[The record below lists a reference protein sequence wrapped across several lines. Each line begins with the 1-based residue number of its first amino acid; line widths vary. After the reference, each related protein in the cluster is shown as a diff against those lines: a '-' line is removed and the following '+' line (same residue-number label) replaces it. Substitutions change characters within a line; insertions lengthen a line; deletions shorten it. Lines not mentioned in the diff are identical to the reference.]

1 MNWKDPEVAAQL
13 RELWDAGHSCGSI
26 ARIISSLLGV
36 SVTRNAVIGA
46 VSRGN
51 FPRRVSMNRLP
62 TRGISKAQLAARKK
76 KPAQPQAG
84 KPFTFRNR
92 VQPEHMS
99 VDPTPIPP
107 PHEFDVPRIATA
119 DLEPHHCR
127 FPCVEDVMAV
137 GSYAPIFCGLK
148 AKPGLPYCNEHVRR
162 AFAPP
167 PPRPRPPLMMLP
179 PEHVESEME
188 AA

>member
-92 VQPEHMS
+92 VQPERMS
-99 VDPTPIPP
+99 VEPTPIPHP
-107 PHEFDVPRIATA
+107 QEFDVPRIATA
-119 DLEPHHCR
+119 DLEPNHCR
-127 FPCVEDVMAV
+127 WPCPDDVRDLPP
-137 GSYAPIFCGLK
+137 GAPIFCGLK
-148 AKPGLPYCNEHVRR
+148 KIPGSPYCADHHPR
-162 AFAPP
+162 AYAPL

-179 PEHVESEME
+179 PEHVDSEME

>member
-46 VSRGN
+46 ITRAN

-76 KPAQPQAG
+76 PAPPQKG
-84 KPFTFRNR
+84 KPF
-92 VQPEHMS
+92 VLHDKVLGQPKIS
-99 VDPTPIPP
+99 AAPTPIPLP
-107 PHEFDVPRIATA
+107 AATDVPTVATV
-119 DLEPHHCR
+119 DLERHHCR
-127 FPCVEDVMAV
+127 WPCVPEVRDV
-137 GSYAPIFCGLK
+137 SPYAPIFCGMK
-148 AKPGLPYCNEHVRR
+148 AKPGLPYCEDHARR
-162 AFAPP
+162 AFQIP

-179 PEHVESEME
+179 PEQVESELE